1 MLKCFY
7 LTCQSLSQLEVQLFV
22 GFLVCM
28 GVRRRQFAYLFSGV
42 GQCALWEITAPE
54 SLWDGRVECGL
65 GSQACGDKTA

>member
-42 GQCALWEITAPE
+42 WDRKETEMETLCAQKASVISSRA
-54 SLWDGRVECGL
+54 
-65 GSQACGDKTA
+65 AAA